1 MNYWMS
7 LLLTLG
13 CIYPEII
20 KADQRNKPFNFLFIL
35 VDDLGWTDLKISG
48 SSFYDTPNC
57 DELAQSGMRFV
68 NAYAACPVCSPTRA
82 SIMTGRYPT
91 RTGVTD
97 YIGASSGEEW
107 ARNTHLLPAVYTP
120 RLQLEELTIAEILKD
135 QGYATFFAGKWHLG
149 NKGFWPEDQGFE
161 VNKGGHHRG
170 GPYGGNKYFSP
181 YGNPRLEDGPD
192 GEHLPDRLAFET
204 VQFIEENKDKPFF
217 AYLSF
222 YSVHTPLISRKD
234 LEKKYLDRKKQG
246 GLSPLWG
253 KEHNREVRLVQE
265 HAVYAGMVEAMDMA
279 VGKVLKALRRLKLDK
294 DTIIFFMSDN
304 GGLSTSEGH
313 PTSNMPLRAGKGWIY
328 EGGIRTPMIVRW
340 PSITVPG
347 RVSNALVTSI
357 DFFPTIIELARS
369 QMEFQL
375 PVDGMSFAAALRGE
389 KYDRGAIYWH
399 YPHYGNQ
406 GSAPSG
412 AIREGDWK
420 LIEWY
425 ENGNTELFNLGE
437 DISEKRN
444 LSEVY
449 PEKTK
454 KLVTKLAIWR
464 NLTGA
469 KMPSFNP
476 NFDPRKSEGR

>member
-1 MNYWMS
+1 M
-7 LLLTLG
+7 
-13 CIYPEII
+13 
-20 KADQRNKPFNFLFIL
+20 
-35 VDDLGWTDLKISG
+35 
-48 SSFYDTPNC
+48 
-57 DELAQSGMRFV
+57 
-68 NAYAACPVCSPTRA
+68 
-82 SIMTGRYPT
+82 
-91 RTGVTD
+91 
-97 YIGASSGEEW
+97 
-107 ARNTHLLPAVYTP
+107 
-120 RLQLEELTIAEILKD
+120 
-135 QGYATFFAGKWHLG
+135 
-149 NKGFWPEDQGFE
+149 
-161 VNKGGHHRG
+161 
-170 GPYGGNKYFSP
+170 
-181 YGNPRLEDGPD
+181 
-192 GEHLPDRLAFET
+192 
-204 VQFIEENKDKPFF
+204 
-217 AYLSF
+217 
-222 YSVHTPLISRKD
+222 
-234 LEKKYLDRKKQG
+234 
-246 GLSPLWG
+246 SPLWG

-357 DFFPTIIELARS
+357 DFFPTIIELAGS
-369 QMEFQL
+369 QIEFQL

-425 ENGNTELFNLGE
+425 ENGNTELFNLSE
-437 DISEKRN
+437 DIGEKRN

-454 KLVTKLAIWR
+454 KLATKLAIWR

-469 KMPSFNP
+469 KMPSFNQ